1 MSSDWIAL
9 SNKLLLELA
18 ALDSSEINLPFS
30 ANEIFGKF
38 VTHTVK
44 RL

>member
-1 MSSDWIAL
+1 MSSDWIVL
-9 SNKLLLELA
+9 SNKLLPELA

-38 VTHTVK
+38 VTHTIK
-44 RL
+44 RF

>member
-30 ANEIFGKF
+30 ANEIFRKF
-38 VTHTVK
+38 VTHMVK
-44 RL
+44 RF